1 MNKEKGAIMVEATLI
16 FPVVLMTVFAMIY
29 LGLFKLQEMAVIY
42 QVQRAAHQ
50 GGMILANPGYQKLGT
65 YDEKAIDFT
74 SAPADVNEYYKAYH
88 AGLSTLYREISIFGA
103 PWANEGELTEFLKK
117 IGGHASILAGM
128 PLTTQEAKIKRGFL
142 GSTLTMEVS
151 MGVNTPGALRYLGLP
166 DKIWI
171 KRGAE
176 SFALSPST
184 FIRGIDLAG
193 DAVVVISEKL
203 GIDDKLG
210 QFAEKCKN
218 FRDKIF

>member
-50 GGMILANPGYQKLGT
+50 GGMILASPGYQALGT
-65 YDEKAIDFT
+65 YDDKAIDFT
-74 SAPADVNEYYKAYH
+74 SAPADVNEYYKACH
-88 AGLSTLYREISIFGA
+88 AGLSTLYREIFGT
-103 PWANEGELTEFLKK
+103 PWSGAGEQTEFLKK

-142 GSTLTMEVS
+142 GSTLTVEVS
-151 MGVNTPGALRYLGLP
+151 IGLNTPGALRYLGLP
-166 DKIWI
+166 DKIWL
-171 KRGAE
+171 KRGAS

-193 DAVVVISEKL
+193 DAIVVVSEKL
-203 GIDDKLG
+203 GIDGHLEKLT
-210 QFAEKCKN
+210 EKFGK
-218 FRDKIF
+218 FRDLIF